1 MGQKEG
7 IELPGENHMR
17 EVNLKRYK
25 YLEVLQLDFIMN
37 GEMREKVKSEYLRRV
52 KKLLRLQLIRGNV
65 IAGTNAWAEEIIRYG
80 AERVL
85 DWKKE
90 ELESISIKTRNVMTM
105 NCSLH
110 PIGNVGS
117 LYLARK
123 EVGKWLISCEECVNV
138 EVQSLQKYLGE
149 SEE

>member
-1 MGQKEG
+1 MLVLKRGKMGQKEG
-7 IELPGENHMR
+7 IELPEENHMR

-52 KKLLRLQLIRGNV
+52 KKLIRGNV

-85 DWKKE
+85 D
-90 ELESISIKTRNVMTM
+90 
-105 NCSLH
+105 
-110 PIGNVGS
+110 
-117 LYLARK
+117 
-123 EVGKWLISCEECVNV
+123 
-138 EVQSLQKYLGE
+138 
-149 SEE
+149 

>member
-7 IELPGENHMR
+7 IELPEENHMR

-52 KKLLRLQLIRGNV
+52 KKLIRGNV

-85 DWKKE
+85 D
-90 ELESISIKTRNVMTM
+90 
-105 NCSLH
+105 
-110 PIGNVGS
+110 
-117 LYLARK
+117 
-123 EVGKWLISCEECVNV
+123 
-138 EVQSLQKYLGE
+138 
-149 SEE
+149 

>member
-1 MGQKEG
+1 MLVLKRGKMDQKEG
-7 IELPGENHMR
+7 IELPEENHMR

-85 DWKKE
+85 D
-90 ELESISIKTRNVMTM
+90 
-105 NCSLH
+105 
-110 PIGNVGS
+110 
-117 LYLARK
+117 
-123 EVGKWLISCEECVNV
+123 
-138 EVQSLQKYLGE
+138 
-149 SEE
+149 